1 MTKTPNERT
10 AVAYAIVADDDGVV
24 KSDKPSSPIEMTNL
38 PLAAVSLDHPANQTV
53 SPAYAHIPETEGLSW
68 SDDFF
73 EDEPDDVVAVFDFDY
88 DAKED
93 YYSKF
98 GWTCYGA
105 TVFCFPTLFGISL
118 LALVPCHLRKNVRW
132 AVQSQHVAI
141 TRDGVRFVQE
151 KRPTCWGASCTDAG
165 RMCKTVSPEVQS
177 IACFFIQ
184 EPNVTLTSALI
195 FSK

>member
-1 MTKTPNERT
+1 MTKTPNKPT
-10 AVAYAIVADDDGVV
+10 TPVAYAIVPDDDVVTV
-24 KSDKPSSPIEMTNL
+24 KSSTEEPSSPSQPPIEMTNL
-38 PLAAVSLDHPANQTV
+38 PLAAVSSLDHPAYQTV
-53 SPAYAHIPETEGLSW
+53 SSAYAHIPETQGLCW

-88 DAKED
+88 SAKEE

-105 TVFCFPTLFGISL
+105 TVCCFPTLFGISL
-118 LALVPCHLRKNVRW
+118 LALVPCHLRQNVRW

-141 TRDGVRFVQE
+141 TRDGVRFIQE

-165 RMCKTVSPEVQS
+165 RRSKTVR
-177 IACFFIQ
+177 IQ
-184 EPNVTLTSALI
+184 CMVITR
-195 FSK
+195 